1 VAARRLLSPASQVP
15 PTPCRRNEG
24 RRRGPTTIER
34 IRVLIADDEAAVR
47 DALAELIGSDD
58 AMDIAGT
65 AADAD
70 EAIDLARSE
79 KPDVALVDVKMPG
92 GGGPR
97 AARGIRDESPQTHV
111 VALSAYEDRRTVLE
125 MLRAGVVGYIVKGTS
140 AEEILYTIRRAMR
153 GQGSLSAEVTADVIH
168 ELASLLDHAETLSQE
183 LEELNRTKSEL
194 IQILSHELFT
204 PITTIQAFAMTVADH
219 GTDLTPEDARELAAG
234 VASASIRIRR
244 LVGNLAAASRLDRD
258 GVEVSTRPVRME
270 ELLEKAVEDF
280 PGAGVRLVLPRDPED
295 LSCRVWAD
303 LELAVRAVVVLIDN
317 ALSFS
322 PEDEPVSVEIRR
334 RGAEVDVLVS
344 DRGSGVPEEMREQ
357 MFDAF
362 TQADQSSTRAH
373 EGLGIGLY
381 LAKRIMAAH
390 GGKVAVSGSGG
401 GATFA
406 LTFLA
411 LEDVPAE
418 TAAGLLAG
426 EAASG

>member
-1 VAARRLLSPASQVP
+1 MPKERG
-15 PTPCRRNEG
+15 TEG
-24 RRRGPTTIER
+24 GPTTIDR
-34 IRVLIADDEAAVR
+34 IRVLIADDESAVR

-58 AMDIAGT
+58 AMYIAGT
-65 AADAD
+65 AGDAD
-70 EAIDLARSE
+70 EAIELARNE
-79 KPDVALVDVKMPG
+79 KPDVALVDVKMPA

-168 ELASLLDHAETLSQE
+168 ELASLLDHSETLTHE

-219 GTDLTPEDARELAAG
+219 GTDLTPEDARALAEG
-234 VASASIRIRR
+234 VSSASIRIRR
-244 LVGNLAAASRLDRD
+244 LVGNLAATSRLDRD
-258 GVEVSTRPVRME
+258 GVEVSTRPVQVK
-270 ELLEKAVEDF
+270 ELLEQAAQDF
-280 PGAGVRLVLPRDPED
+280 PSAGERLVLPMDTAD
-295 LSCRVWAD
+295 LSCRLWAD
-303 LELAVRAVVVLIDN
+303 LDLAARALVVLIDN

-322 PEDEPVSVEIRR
+322 PEDEPVCVEIRR
-334 RGAEVDVLVS
+334 RGAEVDLLVT
-344 DRGSGVPEEMREQ
+344 DRGPGVPENAREQ

-362 TQADQSSTRAH
+362 TQVDQSSTRDH

-401 GATFA
+401 GTTFV

-411 LEDVPAE
+411 LEDVQAE
-418 TAAGLLAG
+418 SA
-426 EAASG
+426 